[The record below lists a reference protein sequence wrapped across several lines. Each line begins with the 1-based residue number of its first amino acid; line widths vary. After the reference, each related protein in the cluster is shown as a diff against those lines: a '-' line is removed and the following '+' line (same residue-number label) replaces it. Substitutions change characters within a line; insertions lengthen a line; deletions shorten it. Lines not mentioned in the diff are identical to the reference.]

1 MSSSAL
7 RAFQLAVAFPYFPL
21 EFELVSAFFTFIL
34 IDRHFGLPPFS
45 QDVSVLA
52 ADRDSPNLLLM
63 FKY

>member
-34 IDRHFGLPPFS
+34 IDRHCCLPLSP

-52 ADRDSPNLLLM
+52 ADRDSPHLLLM
-63 FKY
+63 FRY